1 MHTPISFMPG
11 SKLSAKTGRR
21 ISCKVSFNPVDMRKA
36 GEEVERKSPQPA
48 PVRLPCSS
56 AMGRHNVSCRRM
68 APEASDKVMRMGK
81 WV

>member
-21 ISCKVSFNPVDMRKA
+21 VSCKVSFNPVGMRRV

-56 AMGRHNVSCRRM
+56 AIGRHNVSCRRM
-68 APEASDKVMRMGK
+68 TSEASHKVMRMGK